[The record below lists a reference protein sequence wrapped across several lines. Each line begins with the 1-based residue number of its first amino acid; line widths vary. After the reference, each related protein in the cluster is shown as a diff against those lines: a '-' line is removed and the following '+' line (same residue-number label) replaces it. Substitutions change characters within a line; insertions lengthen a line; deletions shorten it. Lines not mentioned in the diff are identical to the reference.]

1 MVHYKAKRPGD
12 IAEVYSDTKKF
23 NKILKLKLKYNDL
36 KYILNTAYKW
46 EKKNHSVWMLNRA
59 NFVFL

>member
-1 MVHYKAKRPGD
+1 MVHYKAKRPGN

-46 EKKNHSVWMLNRA
+46 EKKNHSV
-59 NFVFL
+59 